1 MTDNEIKKALD
12 VLDRFDLF
20 GGQRAG
26 RELWNEKPVD
36 VQNEDIE
43 NFVKDVVF
51 LKDLINRLQAE
62 INHLE
67 NESDA
72 LLADIDF
79 RDAEI
84 ERLKYLLDYEEK
96 KYDLCAKRFFK
107 EGVKEFAEELN
118 NKGMFPHEINDDY
131 AVGLETINNLLKE
144 KVGEDNA

>member
-12 VLDRFDLF
+12 NLDRFDLF

-62 INHLE
+62 N
-67 NESDA
+67 
-72 LLADIDF
+72 
-79 RDAEI
+79 
-84 ERLKYLLDYEEK
+84 ERLK
-96 KYDLCAKRFFK
+96 K
-107 EGVKEFAEELN
+107 ESEIFADIGKMYSEIKAEAYKEFAERLKET
-118 NKGMFPHEINDDY
+118 FPKDDF
-131 AVGLETINNLLKE
+131 LRSTKQISKDIDNLLKE
-144 KVGEDNA
+144 KVGEDK